1 MSLKSRLVSGLRNSR
16 PGEAEE
22 QASFELSDDL
32 AVQLVRSFEGQGSGW
47 FWRTDPAGRLV
58 YISQKVAGLLRADEA
73 GPLGQPLTELLDM
86 SGEVSGSE
94 RTLGFHLNSR
104 TSFSNFEV
112 RSARGPTDCIWCI
125 WGRPVV
131 DEAGQF
137 AGFSGYGTDLS
148 AERRSDAEIK
158 RLALSDSLTG
168 LANRA
173 RMRNQLDQMLSQLEI
188 SKRPIG
194 LFMLDLDRFKAV
206 NDTLGHQTGDQ
217 LLKIVAQ
224 RLERTVGQVGLV
236 GRLGGDEF
244 QVILT
249 KFNNEAQLE
258 RLADAIILALSQPY
272 VINGTNLSIGCSIGV
287 ALAPNHARDAE
298 TLVRN
303 ADLALYA
310 AKAGGRANHRFFQPE
325 LLTQAQTR
333 KAMEDDL
340 RAALDGGQFRLVYQ
354 PVISTATKQ
363 ISGYE
368 ALIRWDHPERGP
380 VSPAEFIPIAEDS
393 GLINSIGEWVLRTAC
408 AEAAEWPIPARI
420 AVNVSPVQF
429 TKSSLPVIVTH
440 TLGQTGLDPDRL
452 ELEITE
458 GVFLNGDETTAR
470 MLKTLK
476 RAGVRL
482 VLDDFGTGYSSLA
495 YLKKA
500 PFDKVKI
507 DQSFVKGASHDPHNV
522 AIIKAVVAIAETLKL
537 ETTAEGVETQ
547 DEIGLISELGCS
559 HIQGFVYG
567 KPVSAS
573 EVPAQLTESGEAKVL
588 GRKTSRPPRQKLL
601 RTATLQAAGAREP
614 VRIRDISVRGLMFD
628 GFKLALAREQPVEIE
643 IVDGPTVRGVVRWT
657 REGRAGVE
665 LAEPLNLEALAARP
679 KRSSILRR

>member
-1 MSLKSRLVSGLRNSR
+1 MKLKSRLVSGLRSAR
-16 PGEAEE
+16 PGEAAD
-22 QASFELSDDL
+22 QVGFELGDDI
-32 AVQLVRSFEGQGSGW
+32 AEELVRSFEGQGSGW
-47 FWRTDPAGRLV
+47 FWRTDPSGRLT
-58 YISQKVAGLLRADEA
+58 YISHKVAKLLGEDDGSLLGRPFAD
-73 GPLGQPLTELLDM
+73 LLEM
-86 SGEVSGSE
+86 SGEVSASE
-94 RTLGFHLNSR
+94 RTLNFHLNSR

-112 RSARGPTDCIWCI
+112 RAAAGPAERIWCL
-125 WGRPVV
+125 WGRPLL
-131 DEAGQF
+131 DESGQF
-137 AGFSGYGTDLS
+137 SGFAGYGTDLS

-173 RMRNQLDQMLSQLEI
+173 RMRDQLEQTLAQLDI
-188 SKRPIG
+188 AKRPVA

-217 LLKIVAQ
+217 LLKMVAE
-224 RLERTVGQVGLV
+224 RLERTVGHIGLV

-244 QVILT
+244 QVILS
-249 KFNNEAQLE
+249 KFNNEAQLQ
-258 RLADAIILALSQPY
+258 RLADSIITALSQSY
-272 VINGTNLSIGCSIGV
+272 VINGVNLTIGCSIGV
-287 ALAPNHARDAE
+287 ALAPTHARDPE

-310 AKAGGRANHRFFQPE
+310 AKGAGRGNYRFFQDD

-333 KAMEDDL
+333 KAVEDEL
-340 RAALDGGQFRLVYQ
+340 RAARDSGQLRLVYQ
-354 PVISTATKQ
+354 PVVSTATRQ
-363 ISGYE
+363 VAGYE
-368 ALIRWDHPERGP
+368 ALIRWDHPENGP
-380 VSPAEFIPIAEDS
+380 MSPAEFIPIAEES
-393 GLINSIGEWVLRTAC
+393 GLIHSIGEWVLRTAC
-408 AEAAEWPIPARI
+408 AEAASWPVPARI

-429 TKSSLPVIVTH
+429 MKPTLPAMVTNA
-440 TLGQTGLDPDRL
+440 LAQSGLDPDRL

-458 GVFLNGDETTAR
+458 GVFLSGDESTAN

-522 AIIKAVVAIAETLKL
+522 AIIKAVVAIAETLEL

-547 DEIGLISELGCS
+547 DEIGLIAELGCS
-559 HIQGFVYG
+559 HIQGWVYG
-567 KPVSAS
+567 KAVPPS
-573 EVPAQLTESGEAKVL
+573 EVPAQLAESGEAKVV
-588 GRKTSRPPRQKLL
+588 GRKISRPPRQKLL
-601 RTATLQAAGAREP
+601 RTATLRASGAREP
-614 VRIRDISVRGLMFD
+614 VRIRNISVRGVMFD
-628 GFKLALAREQPVEIE
+628 GFKLAIAPDQPVEVE
-643 IVDGPTVRGVVRWT
+643 ITEGPTVRGVVRWVLD
-657 REGRAGVE
+657 GKAGVE